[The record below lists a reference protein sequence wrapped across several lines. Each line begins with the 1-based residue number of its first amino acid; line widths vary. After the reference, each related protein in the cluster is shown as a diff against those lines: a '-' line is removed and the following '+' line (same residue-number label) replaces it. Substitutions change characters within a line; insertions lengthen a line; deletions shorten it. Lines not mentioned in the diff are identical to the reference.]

1 MRLRKRNAPGF
12 STAYEHLIV
21 TRSQTGVITV
31 RLHSDGGPVTIADT
45 TRAELSRLLDEIAAD
60 EENTA
65 MILTGTGDRFIAGAA
80 ESATPTL
87 AGRRIPEQL
96 GQLDMP
102 LIAAVNGPVR
112 ACCEYA
118 LLADIVIAS
127 ETAEFSGLAGAITGI
142 GGSPDAAG
150 IRDGPLLI
158 ERSAYYALAS
168 GAVTAEDARR
178 CGVVAETHPTARVL
192 PRARELAEMLAAR
205 PERLSTYLRDVIRQ
219 DAGTSSTGST
229 PIGTAFGR
237 LALVHPEHPA
247 R

>member
-45 TRAELSRLLDEIAAD
+45 TRAELSQLLDDIAAD

-65 MILTGTGDRFIAGAA
+65 MILTGTGDEFIAGAA

-87 AGRRIPEQL
+87 AGRRIPAQL

-118 LLADIVIAS
+118 LRADIVIAS
-127 ETAEFSGLAGAITGI
+127 ETAEFSG
-142 GGSPDAAG
+142 
-150 IRDGPLLI
+150 
-158 ERSAYYALAS
+158 ALAS

-192 PRARELAEMLAAR
+192 RRARELAETLAAR
-205 PERLSTYLRDVIRQ
+205 PERLSTYLRDVICQ